1 MAARTVHIAGSD
13 RSGRVDRSV
22 RAVPAGAYRGQ
33 MSRTDA
39 LVAWRADPTELLATA
54 VAGLGGERRDGQLAL
69 ATAIAHAMSS
79 GHHLVAE
86 APTGSGKSLAYLA
99 PAIASGL
106 KIVVATSTIALQS
119 QLVSKDLPTLREHVA
134 VPFTFMLLK
143 GRSNYLCRAKL
154 RAAAAPDALFD
165 QPVGIG
171 FSQQLGRLQVF
182 ASRSETGDRAELDD
196 DIPNATW
203 AAVSCT
209 SGECPGR
216 GDCDDGSECFAEHAR
231 DRAQG
236 ASILVVNHALYCADL
251 AADGHVLPEHDVVI
265 IDEAHSFAENATNA
279 FAADI
284 AADALVRLA
293 GMLGRAGVDR
303 VAVDA
308 VADSG
313 RSLALLVENRSGAV
327 DIGHDEQLGAALI
340 SAAERLAAANSKL
353 DRSDDDAKRLA
364 QLATGRLEVL
374 RRLATPEVDDVVWV
388 DTIGRSRRLRV
399 APVAPGDV
407 IGHHLLDKRPVI
419 AVSATLG
426 GEPPFTS
433 VAVQLG
439 FQPGLE
445 PGSWGERDD
454 DGRLTSNAGRGYR
467 ALQTPSSFDWRE
479 QGLLYVGKDMPDPG
493 RQRAAWLDE
502 AGDRLCQLVNA
513 AGGRAL
519 VLCTSHANVAH
530 FTEVLRSRTT
540 HEILA
545 QGDTDTGRLARA
557 FLEDETSVLVGTR
570 SFWGGID
577 AAGVGCVLVVID
589 KIPFPVPDD
598 PLHAARRSRA
608 DARGADPFFA
618 VDVPAAAL
626 VLAQGAGRL
635 IRRRTDRGVV
645 AVFDSRLATRQ
656 YKTQLLVAM
665 PPFRRS
671 VSIDQTCAFLAQT
684 TGAAPSAASAAMS
697 PPAAHEPAD
706 VRVDLTM
713 RQTVTIR
720 DATPCPVCGADLSER
735 CRDDNGTLAFL
746 HHARVPDA
754 PA

>member
-1 MAARTVHIAGSD
+1 MSHSD
-13 RSGRVDRSV
+13 V
-22 RAVPAGAYRGQ
+22 
-33 MSRTDA
+33 
-39 LVAWRADPTELLATA
+39 LVAWRADPTALLESA

-69 ATAIAHAMSS
+69 AAAVAHAISA

-106 KIVVATSTIALQS
+106 KVVVATSTIALQS
-119 QLVSKDLPTLREHVA
+119 QLVSKDLPALEDIA
-134 VPFTFMLLK
+134 VPFTYTLLK

-154 RAAAAPDALFD
+154 RAAASPDALFD

-171 FSQQLGRLQVF
+171 FPRQLEQLRVF
-182 ASRSETGDRAELDD
+182 ASRSETGDRA
-196 DIPNATW
+196 DIDGDLTNATW

-216 GDCDDGSECFAEHAR
+216 ADCNDGSECFAERAR

-236 ASILVVNHALYCADL
+236 ASILVVNHALYCAHL
-251 AADGHVLPEHDVVI
+251 AAEGRVLPEHDVVI
-265 IDEAHSFAENATNA
+265 IDEAHTFAENATNA

-293 GMLGRAGVDR
+293 GMLSRAGVDR
-303 VAVDA
+303 AAVDA
-308 VADSG
+308 LSDAG
-313 RSLALLVENRSGAV
+313 RSLATLIENRVGAV
-327 DIGHDEQLGAALI
+327 DVGHDEQLAATLI
-340 SAAERLAAANSKL
+340 SAAERLATANAKL
-353 DRSDDDAKRLA
+353 DKSDDVAKRTA
-364 QLATGRLEVL
+364 QLATGRLDVL
-374 RRLATPEVDDVVWV
+374 RRLATPEADDVVWV

-407 IGHHLLDKRPVI
+407 IGHRLLDERPVI
-419 AVSATLG
+419 ALSATLG
-426 GEPPFTS
+426 GEPPFTA

-439 FQPGLE
+439 LEPTLE
-445 PGSWGERDD
+445 PGSWGGRDD
-454 DGRLTSNAGRGYR
+454 DGRLMSSAGRGYR
-467 ALQTPSSFDWRE
+467 ALQTPSSFDWRQ

-513 AGGRAL
+513 AGGRTL
-519 VLCTSHANVAH
+519 VLCTSHTNVGH
-530 FTEVLRSRTT
+530 FTDVLRSRTT

-545 QGDTDTGRLARA
+545 QGDTETGRLARA
-557 FLEDETSVLVGTR
+557 FLDDETSVLVGTR

-577 AAGVGCVLVVID
+577 AAGIGCVLVVID

-598 PLHAARRSRA
+598 PLHVARRTRA
-608 DARGADPFFA
+608 QERGVDPFSA
-618 VDVPAAAL
+618 VDIPAAAL

-645 AVFDSRLATRQ
+645 AVFDSRLANRP
-656 YKTQLLVAM
+656 YKTQLLAAM
-665 PPFRRS
+665 PAFRRS
-671 VSIDQTCAFLAQT
+671 ISLEEACAFLSHATGTVANST
-684 TGAAPSAASAAMS
+684 TMPAPAAP
-697 PPAAHEPAD
+697 EPGD

-713 RQTVTIR
+713 RQTIAIR
-720 DATPCPVCGADLSER
+720 DATPCAVCGAPLGER
-735 CRDDNGTLAFL
+735 CHDDNNGTLAFL
-746 HHARVPDA
+746 HDARVRDA